1 MPEDGSLA
9 TMPANLTYEQAAPGT
24 EGAHYALTMIR
35 RWCGSS
41 RN

>member
-24 EGAHYALTMIR
+24 EGRITP
-35 RWCGSS
+35 S
-41 RN
+41 R